1 MGRAILAILAF
12 CVMVTTAWA
21 QDSQLRR
28 LSTMNDSR
36 GWEGVGRLEL
46 GGSGFCTGSLIAPN
60 LVLTAAH
67 CLFDPATQQ
76 RIDFGKIEFLAGLRD
91 GRAEA
96 YRRVRRVV
104 IHPSYR
110 YDGKVTADRV
120 RNDLALLELLR
131 PVQTTSIAP
140 FETGEFLQRGEDV
153 GVVSYALDRAQ
164 APSFQE
170 SCNVMHRQ
178 KGVVVLSCD
187 VNFGSSGAPVFRI
200 HDGQA
205 EIVSIISAKAQLDG
219 AQVALGAQLD
229 GAVELLKTQL
239 ASGVGVTQDFMP
251 RIRGAMPVTGRLQTE
266 RSVGGAKFV
275 KP

>member
-1 MGRAILAILAF
+1 
-12 CVMVTTAWA
+12 MVTTAWA
-21 QDSQLRR
+21 QDAPLRR
-28 LSTMNDSR
+28 LNTMDDNR
-36 GWEGVGRLEL
+36 GWEAVGRLEL
-46 GGSGFCTGSLIAPN
+46 GGAGFCTGSLIAPN

-67 CLFDPATQQ
+67 CLFDPASGQ
-76 RIDFGKIEFLAGLRD
+76 RIDFGEIEFLAGLRD

-110 YDGKVTADRV
+110 FDGDVTSDRV

-131 PVQTTSIAP
+131 PVQTTSVIP
-140 FETGEFLQRGEDV
+140 FETGGALRRGDAV
-153 GVVSYALDRAQ
+153 GVVSYAQERAE

-170 SCNVMHRQ
+170 ACGVMHRQ
-178 KGVVVLSCD
+178 QGIVVLSCD

-200 HDGQA
+200 QNGVA

-219 AQVALGAQLD
+219 TKVALGAQLD

-239 ASGVGVTQDFMP
+239 SSGVGVTQDFMP
-251 RIRGAMPVTGRLQTE
+251 RIRGATSVTSRIQTQ
-266 RSVGGAKFV
+266 RTIGGAKFV